1 MQKFKKYLLIFITV
15 AVIAAIGVWYYVF
28 IYSKNNHRNVANE
41 KGIEVTAMQLVSEY
55 KASDSIAN
63 KKYLDKAIQVTGEV
77 AEAKTNE
84 DSTIAVTLKS
94 ADAFSNV
101 YCTLLK
107 NQTQPLAGKVITLKG
122 ICTGMLS
129 DVVLIDAVIVKQ

>member
-107 NQTQPLAGKVITLKG
+107 NQTAPVAGKVVILKG